1 MDPLAALFALSAVSG
16 IASSAVTVCEYLE
29 KKS

>member
-1 MDPLAALFALSAVSG
+1 VDPLAPLIALSVLSG